1 MHLFDFFFIRL
12 YCGSLVHGVTHELKR
27 GLTPESLLAGAPV
40 AIRLYQNLQAAV
52 ERELDDESVT
62 RIRTRTWPGEELS
75 EEFKHLMD
83 KDKDEDQCM
92 VRKEKK

>member
-1 MHLFDFFFIRL
+1 M
-12 YCGSLVHGVTHELKR
+12 HGVTHELKR

-52 ERELDDESVT
+52 ERELDVT